1 MQVIMNEQAIGVIP
15 ARYASGRLPGKPL
28 IEIAGKPLVQ
38 WVYEAA
44 MRCETLDEVI
54 IATDD
59 VRIRKAAEGF
69 GATVAMTS
77 ADCPSGS
84 DRIEEAVRGLPHGI
98 IANIQGDEPL
108 IDPATVDRCVRA
120 VAEDPNAGVCS
131 AMTPFAATEDYTVPH
146 MVKVVTDSAGYAMY
160 FSRAPIPDVRRLD
173 EPELAAA
180 PAPMKHVGL
189 YVYRRSAL
197 EQYVKLPPSRYEQI
211 EKLEQLR
218 LLEAGIKIR
227 MVEIAG
233 GAVGVDTPEDVEV
246 VERLLTARLRDKG

>member
-1 MQVIMNEQAIGVIP
+1 MSKQAIGVIP
-15 ARYASGRLPGKPL
+15 ARYASARLPGKPL

-44 MRCETLDEVI
+44 LRCKTLDDVV

-59 VRIRKAAEGF
+59 ERIKVACEGF
-69 GATVAMTS
+69 GAKVVMTS
-77 ADCPSGS
+77 PDCPSGS

-108 IDPATVDRCVRA
+108 IDPETVDRCVQA
-120 VAEDPNAGVCS
+120 VMDDPETGVCS
-131 AMTPFAATEDYTVPH
+131 AMTPFTADEDYTVPH
-146 MVKVVTDSAGYAMY
+146 MVKVVTDSRGYAMY
-160 FSRAPIPDVRRLD
+160 FSRAPIPDVRRLS
-173 EPELAAA
+173 EAEANAA

-189 YVYRRSAL
+189 YIYRRSAL
-197 EQYVKLPPSRYEQI
+197 EQYVKLPPSRYELT

-227 MVEIAG
+227 MVQIAG
-233 GAVGVDTPEDVEV
+233 GAVGVDTPEDVAV
-246 VERLLTARLRDKG
+246 VERMLRQTMTTDKG